1 MVLKGKH
8 GGIAA
13 IFNPTSVAVVGASD
27 NPKKLGYQV
36 MKSLTKGKEP
46 EKVIPINLS
55 KKCIMGLETCP
66 SLMNVD
72 NDIDLAVILLPA
84 HLVPASIKE
93 CILKKVKGII
103 LITAGFT
110 EIEDPSG
117 HNLQR
122 EVSELANKADIPI
135 IGPNCF
141 GVFNVKSGM
150 NATFNPDFSDMVKAG
165 KVALMSQ
172 SGGMAGVIGY
182 ESRTRNIGF
191 SKIISLGNRCNTD
204 FAEMLRYLMDDPDT
218 EVIAMYMEGI
228 DEPRLLLEALS
239 EFRGKKP
246 VIIYKVGKSN
256 VSDLASQSHTG
267 SLAGRFDIYM
277 GAFRHAGVI
286 MVDSVTDLLD
296 VAQALTCS
304 PLPNDSNVAVLSGQA
319 GLAMTACDVCD
330 TFGIQVN
337 PFSPETQTKLNSFL
351 PPVAIRTNPVD
362 LGPAWNNMSA
372 VRDAIE
378 ILVNDKGMSSLL
390 LLFVMSGANEDNFSG
405 LSDAF
410 KRVAERKP
418 VLSSILSLPGGK
430 WETEINALERSGN
443 IVNYP
448 TPERAARA
456 LAGLWEYK
464 RIRNL
469 SSW

>member
-1 MVLKGKH
+1 MALEGKH
-8 GGIAA
+8 RGITA
-13 IFNPTSVAVVGASD
+13 IFNPKSVAVVGASD
-27 NPKKLGYQV
+27 DPKKLGYQV
-36 MKSLTKGKEP
+36 MRSLTTGKEP
-46 EKVIPINLS
+46 QKVIPVNLS
-55 KKCIMGLETCP
+55 KKCIMGLETYP
-66 SLMNVD
+66 SLINVD
-72 NDIDLAVILLPA
+72 DDIDLAVILLPA
-84 HLVPASIKE
+84 HLAPASIKE

-117 HNLQR
+117 YSLQR
-122 EVSELANKADIPI
+122 EVSELASRADIPI

-150 NATFNPDFSDMVKAG
+150 NATFNPDFSDTVKAG

-172 SGGMAGVIGY
+172 SGGVAGAIGY

-204 FAEMLRYLMDDPDT
+204 FAEMLEYLMDDPDT

-228 DEPRLLLEALS
+228 DEPRLLLEAVS
-239 EFRGKKP
+239 KFRGKKP
-246 VIIYKVGKSN
+246 VIAYKVGKSKA
-256 VSDLASQSHTG
+256 SDLASQSHTG
-267 SLAGRFDIYM
+267 SLAGRFDIYL
-277 GAFRHAGVI
+277 GAFRQAGLI

-296 VAQALTCS
+296 VAQALACS
-304 PLPNDSNVAVLSGQA
+304 PIPNDSSVAILSGQA

-330 TFGIQVN
+330 TFGMQIN
-337 PFSPETQTKLNSFL
+337 PFSPETQTKLNRFL

-362 LGPAWNNMSA
+362 LGPAWNNMSV
-372 VRDAIE
+372 VRNAIE
-378 ILVNDKGMSSLL
+378 ALLNDKVMSSLL

-405 LSDAF
+405 LSEAF
-410 KRVAERKP
+410 ERVTERKP

-430 WETEINALERSGN
+430 WETEIKALEQSGSL
-443 IVNYP
+443 VNYP

-456 LAGLWEYK
+456 LAGLWEYQ

-469 SSW
+469 SAQ